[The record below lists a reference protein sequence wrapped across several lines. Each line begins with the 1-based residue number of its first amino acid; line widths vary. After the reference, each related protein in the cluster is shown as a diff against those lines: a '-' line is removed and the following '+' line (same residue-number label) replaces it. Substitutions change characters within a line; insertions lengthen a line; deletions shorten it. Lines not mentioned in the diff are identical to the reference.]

1 MWSQKYFLVHFL
13 KKTMTLLN
21 VDVGQKLGEKR
32 CTLYHDKRCTVV
44 RGYKVR
50 QWDSLMKLG

>member
-21 VDVGQKLGEKR
+21 VDVGQKLGEK
-32 CTLYHDKRCTVV
+32 
-44 RGYKVR
+44 KVHIV
-50 QWDSLMKLG
+50 S